1 VVSVDAGD
9 KEVACLATEQGLE
22 QGLHRIVCETCQTPQ
37 LAAIPFTYHDATER
51 LFVLVLPE
59 GNRSRELEER
69 ATLLHALANET
80 IVLPEYVVEPV
91 VVYGSKGLS
100 EFLVARLSERDDES
114 RDTRRLHDVETR
126 IAEASKRE
134 ERIAE
139 QERTLLALT
148 KDLDGR
154 SSQLTE
160 KELGLRDRKGA
171 LDRRSQELE
180 RMTVAIEE
188 VKQQLRAESQGDLPA
203 VLREDATEALGMDD
217 ILTSA
222 PSPEREA
229 PVASVTIASGS
240 AETNS
245 RVSTAPSDPLGLE
258 EAIEE
263 APILL
268 MTAQPR
274 VEPQARVEPQPAVEP
289 QPVAEP
295 QAVAPQPRVAPR
307 LAKVPANRAASEMIT
322 GEHIELS
329 PPPAET
335 VPDLKV
341 APLEKSAAPAES
353 IAEPAAA
360 SGQHLAPQTEVG
372 DQDITVPSTTGSEVE
387 SWRRKRG
394 THLKV
399 LHAHEVSLVASVRP
413 SALEELLAAD
423 IRALLQ
429 LHRMPSYPL
438 ISLTLARAT
447 TLAGQ
452 PGKPYS
458 FHFDIGDTHDRA
470 ILSQLSDEFRFR
482 LEVFDADHKPIRQR
496 RLAAPLASNVN
507 YVMAL
512 ATDARKELPPH
523 QRDFA
528 QAVKAFDNKRY
539 DRLGRGHRLARDFK
553 DSLLDHLET
562 PTALLGAIAQCGRF
576 SASPGEEYLVAI
588 RSYPFERWHQRRL
601 HVIRKAMSYG
611 LWMGAELARVAV
623 SEELV
628 RSRRELLALCQ
639 TNFQALVDK
648 GESGLSESSI
658 KVNWAALAAEADAI
672 GVSMPKAPR
681 APSPVE
687 IDSEERRLLAQLEE
701 PGGRLQAIVSL
712 CEMKSLSGMDPV
724 FRALAQLDSRQAAEA
739 FAAITKLGNQAAE
752 SLLVLLSCPSGH
764 LRHGAA
770 LALCELGNEEGID
783 STCESLMTS
792 EGTIWREFAV
802 ALGRVGSSAVMPL
815 VARIGASGQ
824 RGQARAVWALSYMAL
839 GGASKPVETLAG
851 GRDQAVSHVAKS
863 ALELRQRLQDKS
875 IESERSAVEQEFTE
889 AFTAAVLGKN
899 PGYAS
904 ADLSGPAMLLDD
916 ADLIEAT

>member
-1 VVSVDAGD
+1 MVSVDAGD

-37 LAAIPFTYHDATER
+37 LAPIPFTYHDGGER

-69 ATLLHALANET
+69 ASLLRALANET
-80 IVLPEYVVEPV
+80 GVLPEYVVEPI

-100 EFLVARLSERDDES
+100 EFLVARLSERDDQS

-203 VLREDATEALGMDD
+203 VLRQDATEALGMDD

-258 EAIEE
+258 EALEE

-268 MTAQPR
+268 TAQPR
-274 VEPQARVEPQPAVEP
+274 AVQPQPP
-289 QPVAEP
+289 SGDS
-295 QAVAPQPRVAPR
+295 R
-307 LAKVPANRAASEMIT
+307 LATAPANRASSEMIT
-322 GEHIELS
+322 GEHMELS

-341 APLEKSAAPAES
+341 APVETLEIEAAPAEI
-353 IAEPAAA
+353 IATPATA
-360 SGQHLAPQTEVG
+360 SNQHLVPQTEVG

-387 SWRRKRG
+387 AWRRKRG
-394 THLKV
+394 AHLKV

-601 HVIRKAMSYG
+601 QVIRKAMSYG
-611 LWMGAELARVAV
+611 LWMGTELARVAV

-639 TNFQALVDK
+639 TNFKALVDK

-672 GVSMPKAPR
+672 GVAVPKAAR

-687 IDSEERRLLAQLEE
+687 IDNEEQRLLAQLEE
-701 PGGRLQAIVSL
+701 PSGRLQAIVSL

-792 EGTIWREFAV
+792 EGTIWRELAV

-815 VARIGASGQ
+815 VARISASGQ

-875 IESERSAVEQEFTE
+875 IDSERSAVEQEFTE
-889 AFTAAVLGKN
+889 AFVAAVLGKN

-904 ADLSGPAMLLDD
+904 ADLSGPAMLLDE